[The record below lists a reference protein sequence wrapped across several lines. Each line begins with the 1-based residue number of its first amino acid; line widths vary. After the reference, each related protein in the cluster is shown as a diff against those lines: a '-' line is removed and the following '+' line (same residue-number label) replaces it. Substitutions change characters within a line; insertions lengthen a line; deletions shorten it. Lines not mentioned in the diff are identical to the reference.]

1 MCGSCFTPS
10 TGLQSGP
17 SILTSEEE
25 ALTGT
30 IWMDGVQALGGG
42 YSRKIHKPP
51 VCIPLLQAQV
61 TLQESS
67 SAPSTAPCTSLP
79 PQGEPRAH
87 LPTPTP
93 TSPSRSPC
101 PAAFLRPAEQ
111 GFSASVILTFQ
122 AGYVFV
128 LRLILCSSRW
138 VTVFLSTIHQ
148 MPITFPTS
156 FLRPKISPDIAKRS
170 GGGRGKNHTG
180 LRIIILDFIFNPF
193 C

>member
-1 MCGSCFTPS
+1 MQRRPPNPVSGSPTCPQIVLSPS
-10 TGLQSGP
+10 P
-17 SILTSEEE
+17 S
-25 ALTGT
+25 
-30 IWMDGVQALGGG
+30 
-42 YSRKIHKPP
+42 
-51 VCIPLLQAQV
+51 PLL
-61 TLQESS
+61 LQD
-67 SAPSTAPCTSLP
+67 APIPPGSPLLP
-79 PQGEPRAH
+79 LGQH
-87 LPTPTP
+87 L
-93 TSPSRSPC
+93 
-101 PAAFLRPAEQ
+101 EQ

-156 FLRPKISPDIAKRS
+156 SLRPKISPDIAKRS